1 MSAAPALPS
10 PAPPLWLPEAEVLY
24 EGELSPE
31 PVWKGSERIYTQGA
45 RHVDLYLELRAP
57 ERAAATLI
65 PPRFEWYLELNP
77 AEGAGWYAETREE
90 LEPDGQVAH
99 RQRVHRLGDLEA
111 AATDPGCELVYRV
124 HARQTVNARNV
135 RVVFRGWVG
144 QGGRAKIMAQGGA

>member
-1 MSAAPALPS
+1 MSAAPALPWS
-10 PAPPLWLPEAEVLY
+10 APEPEVLF
-24 EGELSPE
+24 EGELGAE
-31 PVWKGSERIYTQGA
+31 PDWKGSERIYTQGA

-65 PPRFEWYLELNP
+65 PPKFEWYLERNP

-99 RQRVHRLGDLEA
+99 RHRVHRLADLEA
-111 AATDPGCELVYRV
+111 AATDPGGELVFRV
-124 HARQTVNARNV
+124 HARHAVNARNV

-144 QGGRAKIMAQGGA
+144 QGGRAKITALGGT

>member
-1 MSAAPALPS
+1 MKGL
-10 PAPPLWLPEAEVLY
+10 PAPVPEAEVLY
-24 EGELSPE
+24 EGELWAEPE
-31 PVWKGSERIYTQGA
+31 WTGSERLYTQGA
-45 RHVDLYLELRAP
+45 RHVDLYLELLAP

-65 PPRFEWYLELNP
+65 PPKFEWYLELNP

-111 AATDPGCELVYRV
+111 AATEPVGKLVFRM
-124 HARQTVNARNV
+124 HARQVVSARNV

-144 QGGRAKIMAQGGA
+144 QGGRAKITAQGGT